1 MIRNLSIAIL
11 LLSLSA
17 FGPGETRWMTL
28 QGNVVDAETG
38 QAIIGARIQ
47 LKGQDLVVYSGPDG
61 NFELDGPVKP
71 DSEVVVEYIAYEEEA
86 ISAADLLEESSI
98 ELRAR

>member
-1 MIRNLSIAIL
+1 
-11 LLSLSA
+11 
-17 FGPGETRWMTL
+17 MTL

-47 LKGQDLVVYSGPDG
+47 LKGQDLVVYSDPDG
-61 NFELDGPVKP
+61 NFELDAPIKP
-71 DSEVVVEYIAYEEEA
+71 DSEVVVEYIAYQDEA
-86 ISAADLLEESSI
+86 ISAVALLEQSSI